1 MSVYKFITV
10 LVEKSVSPGGSPDHF
25 FIKNL
30 DTLILQLVLKPGENL
45 FQFFGHFLVKKNIFY
60 FVTFELKAQG
70 FVLWFVIS
78 QGNNWSSLKNQE
90 KKFFLNLV
98 YYKTFNNLNAALLD
112 FNYLPSQ
119 ANKVVKNQFFE
130 NFLWNLG
137 VFDWFTR
144 LKSVGS

>member
-1 MSVYKFITV
+1 MIFYTFITV
-10 LVEKSVSPGGSPDHF
+10 LVEKSVSLGESPDHF
-25 FIKNL
+25 LIKNL

-78 QGNNWSSLKNQE
+78 QGNNWSSLKNHE
-90 KKFFLNLV
+90 KKNFFLNLV

-119 ANKVVKNQFFE
+119 ANKVVKN
-130 NFLWNLG
+130 
-137 VFDWFTR
+137 
-144 LKSVGS
+144 

>member
-1 MSVYKFITV
+1 MIFYKFITV

-30 DTLILQLVLKPGENL
+30 DTLILQLVLKPSENL

-78 QGNNWSSLKNQE
+78 QGNN
-90 KKFFLNLV
+90 
-98 YYKTFNNLNAALLD
+98 
-112 FNYLPSQ
+112 
-119 ANKVVKNQFFE
+119 
-130 NFLWNLG
+130 
-137 VFDWFTR
+137 
-144 LKSVGS
+144 